1 MRVKEADEYQTDLLV
16 ANMNFRENTKPRSRE
31 KQKQKKEIVLKNL
44 HKFFECRERV
54 IKPFESKIF

>member
-1 MRVKEADEYQTDLLV
+1 MEIFMRVKEADEYQTDLLV

-44 HKFFECRERV
+44 
-54 IKPFESKIF
+54 